1 MLARSWRLSLY
12 GLDLPVDRVS
22 ADYVG
27 SNFCHGFWIL
37 FFGNFLPLRSL
48 ILVGGGRGA
57 GFRCR
62 QHNRYDSSLGSNFLY
77 IQVATSEFFLPCSSW
92 QSNASTVERA
102 ALWQYLGRCY
112 WAFRTRLSNPLLW
125 PALAWRVAFPT
136 RVAIELSC
144 SGPSR
149 RPPSLNIA
157 FLDTS
162 FFVRQIS
169 IFCTMALS
177 WRHLSS
183 SYHVALTPPTATTT
197 GWFKDNNV
205 IVVFLPQGFVIYRP
219 YTTKIALHYEQHKSH
234 VSQNNS
240 TFLHHNDILS
250 IINDSHFY
258 YELL

>member
-1 MLARSWRLSLY
+1 MMINNN
-12 GLDLPVDRVS
+12 
-22 ADYVG
+22 ADK
-27 SNFCHGFWIL
+27 
-37 FFGNFLPLRSL
+37 
-48 ILVGGGRGA
+48 A
-57 GFRCR
+57 
-62 QHNRYDSSLGSNFLY
+62 
-77 IQVATSEFFLPCSSW
+77 VAIEL
-92 QSNASTVERA
+92 
-102 ALWQYLGRCY
+102 L
-112 WAFRTRLSNPLLW
+112 RTRLSNPLLW

-162 FFVRQIS
+162 FFVRRIS

>member
-1 MLARSWRLSLY
+1 MYIRER
-12 GLDLPVDRVS
+12 P
-22 ADYVG
+22 
-27 SNFCHGFWIL
+27 IL
-37 FFGNFLPLRSL
+37 LKL
-48 ILVGGGRGA
+48 
-57 GFRCR
+57 
-62 QHNRYDSSLGSNFLY
+62 HK
-77 IQVATSEFFLPCSSW
+77 
-92 QSNASTVERA
+92 STVKLIYCENRIFYM
-102 ALWQYLGRCY
+102 LSGRCY

-125 PALAWRVAFPT
+125 PALAWRVAFWT

-162 FFVRQIS
+162 FFVRRIS
-169 IFCTMALS
+169 IFCTIALS

-205 IVVFLPQGFVIYRP
+205 IVVFLPQGFVIYRS

-250 IINDSHFY
+250 IINDSHF
-258 YELL
+258 